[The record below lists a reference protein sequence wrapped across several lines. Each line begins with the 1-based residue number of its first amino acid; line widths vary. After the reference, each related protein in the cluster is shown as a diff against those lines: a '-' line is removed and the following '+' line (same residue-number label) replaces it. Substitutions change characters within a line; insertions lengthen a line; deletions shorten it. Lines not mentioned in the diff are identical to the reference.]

1 MRANPRRYLLAAC
14 ATVALSLAL
23 APAAEASFPADVF
36 GGDAICTVQP
46 SAGNVRLC
54 SGQTTTWDGTGID
67 VNVIL
72 PPAPPSGPDGPYPT
86 IATFHGWG
94 GSKIG
99 VDSRTQGWATSGYA
113 VFSMSDRGW
122 AGSCGA
128 TDPDRLNPTLCG
140 HGYNHL
146 MDDRYEVRD
155 AQFLL
160 GELADEGAVIPNR
173 IGVTGPSYGGGL
185 SMALAALKDRTMM
198 PDGSLVPW
206 QSQDGLGMQIAVA
219 APEIPWT
226 DLANSLMPNGDTLD
240 YVADA
245 PYLKR
250 GRIGVMKQSFVSG
263 LYATGQ
269 ASSNYAAPGTDPGA
283 DLVNWFT
290 LINAGEPYDQNPQD
304 QSIVNEITA
313 HHSSNYIDDSEAPA
327 PLLISNGW
335 TDDLFPPDEAIRF
348 YNRTRTNYPG
358 AKIGLFFMDYGH
370 MRGQNKP
377 ADIAVLHARQD
388 TWFDHYLKGTGS
400 APSTDVEALT
410 TTCPS
415 SAPSG
420 GPYFGTT
427 WASLAPGEIRT
438 SSAAAQTI
446 VPAAGDPSRGQAYD
460 PITGP
465 GACATASGSD
475 QPGAATYSLPAAP
488 AGGYTL
494 LGSPTIVADIN
505 SPGPTSQIA
514 ARLLD
519 YDPGSGNATLV
530 ARGLYRPEVNVGSD
544 PTKQVFQL
552 HPDAYRFASGHI
564 AKLELLPNDVP
575 YGRVSNGQLPI
586 TVSDLELRLPV
597 LESPAD
603 LGGGIVVQ
611 QPATKVVPSGYQL
624 ARDFLSGPPGD
635 QDGDGVPDATDACP
649 TAPGPAAN
657 NGCPAIGADRDRDG
671 IPDSQ
676 DQCPD
681 VAGVASNGGCPAT
694 TTPAGPQSTPSHCKK
709 AKRKKH
715 HAAAAKRC
723 KRKKHH
729 RR

>member
-1 MRANPRRYLLAAC
+1 MRGNPRRYLLAFC
-14 ATVALSLAL
+14 AALALSLVL
-23 APAAEASFPADVF
+23 APTSQAAFPDDVF
-36 GGDAICTVQP
+36 GGDASCTVQP

-54 SGQTTTWDGTGID
+54 SGQTATFDGTGID

-72 PPAPPSGPDGPYPT
+72 PPTSAGPGPYPT
-86 IATFHGWG
+86 IGTFHGWG

-99 VDSRTQGWATSGYA
+99 LNSRTQGWATAGYA

-128 TDPDRLNPTLCG
+128 TDPDRLDPTLCG

-160 GELADEGAVIPNR
+160 GELADEGAVMPDK

-185 SMALAALKDRTMM
+185 SMALAALRDRVML
-198 PDGSLVPW
+198 PDGSLIPW
-206 QSQDGLGMQIAVA
+206 KSPGDLNMAIAVA

-226 DLANSLMPNGDTLD
+226 DLANSLMPNGHTLD

-245 PYLKR
+245 PYMKR
-250 GRIGVMKQSFVSG
+250 GRVGVMKQSFVSG

-269 ASSNYAAPGTDPGA
+269 ATSNYAPPGTDSGA
-283 DLVNWFT
+283 DLIPWFA
-290 LINAGEPYDQNPQD
+290 LINAGEPYDQNPAA
-304 QSIVNEITA
+304 QSIITEITS
-313 HHSSNYIDDSEAPA
+313 HHSSYYIDDTEAPA

-358 AKIGLFFMDYGH
+358 AKMALFFMDYGH
-370 MRGQNKP
+370 MRGQNKA
-377 ADIAVLHARQD
+377 ADTALLHARQD
-388 TWFDHYLKGTGS
+388 VWFDHYLKGVGPE
-400 APSTDVEALT
+400 PSQDVEALT

-415 SAPSG
+415 SALSG

-460 PITGP
+460 PIAGS
-465 GACATASGSD
+465 GACATAAGSD
-475 QPGAATYSLPAAP
+475 QPGAASYSLPAAP
-488 AGGYTL
+488 AGGYTVM
-494 LGSPTIVADIN
+494 GSPTIIADIN

-519 YDPGSGNATLV
+519 VAPGGNATLV
-530 ARGLYRPEVNVGSD
+530 ARGLYRPEVNVGTD

-552 HPDAYRFASGHI
+552 HPDAYHVDQGHI
-564 AKLELLPNDVP
+564 AKLELLPNDAP
-575 YGRVSNGQLPI
+575 YGRVSNGQAPV
-586 TVSDLELRLPV
+586 TVSNLELRLPV

-611 QPATKVVPSGYQL
+611 PPATKVVPSGYQL
-624 ARDFLSGPPGD
+624 ARDFLTGPPGD

-649 TAPGPAAN
+649 TAPGPATN

-676 DQCPD
+676 DRCPD

-694 TTPAGPQSTPSHCKK
+694 ATPTGPQTNPVHCKK
-709 AKRKKH
+709 HKRKKH
-715 HAAAAKRC
+715 HAHKAKRC
-723 KRKKHH
+723 KHKKHH
-729 RR
+729 KHKH